1 MEDSGTEVVDG
12 IVIRLAVRSDD
23 TDFTLNGLVAD
34 AGDFALNTKERERV
48 TNGDGVGTISV
59 WNSRLTTPEQAD
71 AFLEPKKRISFR
83 LNVELVR
90 VLPFDLHVVR
100 EPLDDVRPGAGG
112 HCGLQDVWRSNKAIR
127 RQIQGRLALLAE
139 TGTLVSRN

>member
-23 TDFTLNGLVAD
+23 TDFMVNGLVAD

-48 TNGDGVGTISV
+48 TNGDGIGTISV
-59 WNSRLTTPEQAD
+59 WDSRLATAEQAD

-83 LNVELVR
+83 LDVNLVR
-90 VLPFDLHVVR
+90 ALPFDLHVVR
-100 EPLDDVRPGAGG
+100 EPLDDARQGAGG
-112 HCGLQDVWRSNKAIR
+112 HCGLQDVWRSNKAVR
-127 RQIQGRLALLAE
+127 RQIQGRLALLAG
-139 TGTLVSRN
+139 TGTLLSRN